1 MKFDPVI
8 QGELDMIAQIEGTEP
23 PPLEVLREVL
33 PRMVDSRYDESGYEP
48 PQVAEIRDLKIAV
61 DGGEIDLRVVIPEG
75 DGPFGGYVHFH
86 GGAFRLGTI
95 HSSHTRALNRY
106 WAANVPCVVVDVEYR
121 LAPEHKF
128 PTGPEDCYAGLLWT
142 AEHAGE
148 INVDPGR
155 LAVGGESAGGTL
167 ATVVALMARDRGG
180 PALRGQILEI
190 PAPDMVGTADYPSFK
205 ELSKGFIINPRMIEQ
220 TNRDYLPTPDDAH
233 SPYASPMFADLSG
246 LPPAHVMTAEF
257 DPLRDA
263 GEEYA
268 KRLQAAGVSTTSRRH
283 AGHIHGSAN
292 LFYAW
297 DPAREWEDEICDK
310 LRGMLAA

>member
-1 MKFDPVI
+1 MKFDPAI
-8 QGELDMIAQIEGTEP
+8 QEELDMIAQIEGLEP

-33 PRMVDSRYDESGYEP
+33 PRMIDHRYDESGYEP
-48 PQVAEIRDLKIAV
+48 PEVAEIRDLKIPV
-61 DGGEIDLRVVIPEG
+61 DGDEIDIRVVIPEG

-128 PTGPEDCYAGLLWT
+128 PTGPEDCYAALLWT
-142 AEHAGE
+142 AEHAAE
-148 INVDPGR
+148 IDVDPER

-167 ATVVALMARDRGG
+167 ATVIALMARDRGG
-180 PALRGQILEI
+180 PKLRGQILEI
-190 PAPDMVGTADYPSFK
+190 PAPDMVRTLNYPSFE
-205 ELSKGFIINPRMIEQ
+205 ELGDKFIINPRMVEQ
-220 TNRDYLPTPDDAH
+220 TNRDYLPTPEDAH
-233 SPYASPMFADLSG
+233 NPYASPMLADLSG

-257 DPLRDA
+257 DPLRDC

-268 KRLQAAGVSTTSRRH
+268 KRLEAAGVPTTSRRH

-292 LFYAW
+292 MFYRW
-297 DPAREWEDEICDK
+297 GPALEWEDEVCEK